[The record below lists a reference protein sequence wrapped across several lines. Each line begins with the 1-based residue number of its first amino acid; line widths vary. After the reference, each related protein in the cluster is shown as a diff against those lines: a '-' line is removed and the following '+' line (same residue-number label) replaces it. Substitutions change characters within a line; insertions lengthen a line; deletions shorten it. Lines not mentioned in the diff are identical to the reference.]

1 MTFSLSTVLP
11 ILEAVIAD
19 IPTLIQIVEKL
30 VAIYKENREP
40 TSAEWASIDALVDA
54 SHKKLQSEGE

>member
-1 MTFSLSTVLP
+1 MSFNLATVLP
-11 ILEAVIAD
+11 ILEAVVSD

-30 VAIYKENREP
+30 VAIFKENREP

-54 SHKKLQSEGE
+54 SHKKLQAEGE